1 MKEQV
6 AHRKPPYFPIVL
18 VIGGISI
25 SFASI
30 LIKFCPDVPAL
41 VISSY
46 RTGLVALA
54 LLPFF
59 ILRRKN
65 FPAKF
70 AWLSLFS
77 GTFLALHFAFWIASL
92 KFTTVASSLF
102 VLSIYPFLASFL
114 SWLLLGERVPPNFFL
129 GAFLTILGIGVIFS
143 ADLHSVSFTK
153 GNLLSFLGAI
163 ALAAYFVSGRFI
175 RRRMEILDYL
185 FIVYG
190 WASVLLVTASFAQ
203 GLRFTGYSAKT
214 YVYLFLLAAV
224 PQGLGHSSFNWALR
238 YVKTGLVSLTTLV
251 EPIGASLLAW
261 VILGE
266 KIPPFKLVGIALV
279 ASGILSGWLRE
290 E

>member
-1 MKEQV
+1 MSKDSAQ
-6 AHRKPPYFPIVL
+6 RRPGYFPIVL

-41 VISSY
+41 IISSY

-54 LLPFF
+54 LFPFF
-59 ILRRKN
+59 ILRKKN
-65 FPAKF
+65 FPVKF
-70 AWLSLFS
+70 VWLSLFS

-114 SWLLLGERVPPNFFL
+114 SWLLLGERIPPNFFL
-129 GAFLTILGIGVIFS
+129 GAFFTILGIGVIFS
-143 ADLHSVSFTK
+143 ADLYSVSFTR

-163 ALAAYFVSGRFI
+163 ALAAYFVSGRLI
-175 RRRMEILDYL
+175 RRRVGILDYL
-185 FIVYG
+185 FMAYG
-190 WASVLLVTASFAQ
+190 WASVLLTVVSIAY

-224 PQGLGHSSFNWALR
+224 PQGLGHSAFNWALR

-251 EPIGASLLAW
+251 ESIGASLLAW
-261 VILGE
+261 LILGE
-266 KIPPFKLVGIALV
+266 EISPLKLVGIVLV
-279 ASGILSGWLRE
+279 AAGISLGWLKE
-290 E
+290 